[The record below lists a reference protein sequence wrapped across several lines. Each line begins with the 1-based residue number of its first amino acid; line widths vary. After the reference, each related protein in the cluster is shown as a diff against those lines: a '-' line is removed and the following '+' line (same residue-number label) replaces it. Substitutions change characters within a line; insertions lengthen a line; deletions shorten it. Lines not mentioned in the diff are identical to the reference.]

1 MIDSGPD
8 SLTYNTVVETYSQVI
23 DTHAATPETDGLPVG
38 KLRFNVAVS
47 PDGSVASAAAISI
60 V

>member
-1 MIDSGPD
+1 VYVTNGISGDITVIDSGPD
-8 SLTYNTVVETYSQVI
+8 SLTY
-23 DTHAATPETDGLPVG
+23 
-38 KLRFNVAVS
+38 NVAVS